1 MKAKVKTNQD
11 IKCVNQKEHAQE
23 NEYNGWT
30 NYETWNVSLWI
41 NNNEKMYEL
50 ANDEEVKT
58 YDDFIELASE
68 YNLTTT
74 GDSVEFVN
82 PKINTDEIDEM
93 IEELNEV

>member
-11 IKCVNQKEHAQE
+11 IKCVDQKEHAQE

-41 NNNEKMYEL
+41 NNNENLYEL

-74 GDSVEFVN
+74 GDGVEFTN
-82 PKINTDEIDEM
+82 PKIDIDEMDEM

>member
-1 MKAKVKTNQD
+1 MKAKVTTNQN
-11 IKCVNQKEHAQE
+11 IKCVDQKEHAQE

-41 NNNEKMYEL
+41 NNNEHLYEL